1 MGDLETARPGKV
13 GKAYPASTGNSSN
26 GNTAPSAQ
34 ASIVGDRI
42 GWVVALIVAVIALAF
57 AIALLM
63 VVRSIG
69 NDVENVRGLIENS
82 AAAASSSAVDA
93 ARAAERSN
101 TAERRAATSEIYAK
115 QIYVELN
122 RLGYPVRTPA
132 EEHEPNPPG
141 GKQHDP

>member
-1 MGDLETARPGKV
+1 MNDLESARPGKV
-13 GKAYPASTGNSSN
+13 GKQFPASGVN
-26 GNTAPSAQ
+26 GNTAPVAQ
-34 ASIVGDRI
+34 ANNYGDRL
-42 GWVVALIVAVIALAF
+42 GWVVALILGLIAIVAVAF
-57 AIALLM
+57 LFA

-69 NDVENVRGLIENS
+69 ADLNNIRGLIENS

-141 GKQHDP
+141 SKP